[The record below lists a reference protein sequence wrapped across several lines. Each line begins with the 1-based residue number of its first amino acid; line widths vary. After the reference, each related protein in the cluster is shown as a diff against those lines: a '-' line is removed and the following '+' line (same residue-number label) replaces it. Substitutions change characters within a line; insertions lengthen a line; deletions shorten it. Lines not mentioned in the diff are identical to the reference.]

1 LEKFRR
7 TGQIQAEA
15 PNRRLVPVHWFVL
28 VVQIHLD
35 VFNSEPETNEANNVY
50 SAIIDGQIACV
61 DFDIWAP
68 VDYLKQ

>member
-1 LEKFRR
+1 M
-7 TGQIQAEA
+7 
-15 PNRRLVPVHWFVL
+15 
-28 VVQIHLD
+28 VQIHLD